1 MVVKT
6 WGLVPTGLDM
16 QRVQLEL
23 RADRGVLFRVSGA
36 SHQAMMAS
44 QARLRSALLDA
55 GLRWPGKALTLHL
68 SDPCDADQ
76 IRCLDLPFALCVL
89 AILGRIPRHSLKDLT
104 SAGMLG
110 LDGQLAWPALAQAQ
124 PFMELTHKALLPTA
138 VARTA
143 PFPCHECDNLND
155 ARVACQDVKRLVVEP
170 GGLQAAPIDEEL
182 EDWCG
187 VEGEGQAKQW
197 LAIGC
202 AFHIPCLMVGP
213 PGMGKTSLARAVRHL
228 MPGPS
233 NRQAPFHAP
242 HPAGGAAGLLGTF
255 HHGHPKPGAW
265 ALADQGMLFL
275 DELAEWSRPA
285 RESLRHVMETGVLEL
300 HRAEGSWTWK
310 SNPWV
315 VAAMNPCPCGMGD
328 DRCHCPSQDVRR
340 YRRKLSKPLVDRF
353 AIQLEIL
360 GDREA
365 CDKGWTATKRWVRET
380 QLSTLNFRWSHAAQR
395 MINRGQQ
402 GWAQSHRVGRNLRR
416 LSEAHAHWHD
426 RAEVVEG
433 DVMAATDVMWMSQG
447 GWWRTLAP

>member
-6 WGLVPTGLDM
+6 WGLVPTGPDM

-23 RADRGVLFRVSGA
+23 RADQGVLFRVSGA
-36 SHQAMMAS
+36 SQQAMMAS
-44 QARLRSALLDA
+44 QARLRSALLDMD
-55 GLRWPGKALTLHL
+55 LRWPGKALTLHL
-68 SDPCDADQ
+68 SNPCDSDQ

-89 AILGRIPRHSLKDLT
+89 AILGRIPGHSLKDLT

-110 LDGQLAWPALAQAQ
+110 LDGQLAWPASAQTQ
-124 PFMELTHKALLPTA
+124 PSLSLTLKALLPAA

-143 PFPCHECDNLND
+143 PVPCHACANLDD
-155 ARVACQDVKRLVVEP
+155 ARAACQDVKRLAVNV
-170 GGLQAAPIDEEL
+170 GDAHLAPVDEEL

-202 AFHIPCLMVGP
+202 AFRIPCLMVGP
-213 PGMGKTSLARAVRHL
+213 PGMGKTSLAQAARHL
-228 MPGPS
+228 MPRPP

-300 HRAEGSWTWK
+300 HRAEGSWTWR
-310 SNPWV
+310 SNPWI

-328 DRCHCPSQDVRR
+328 ERCHCASQDVRR

-353 AIQLEIL
+353 AIQLEVL
-360 GDREA
+360 GNREV
-365 CDKGWTATKRWVRET
+365 CDKGWKDTKAWVRET
-380 QLSTLNFRWSHAAQR
+380 QLSTLNFSWSDAAQT
-395 MINRGQQ
+395 MIDRSQR
-402 GWAQSHRVGRNLRR
+402 GWAQSHRIGRNLRR
-416 LSEAHAHWHD
+416 LSEAHAHWD
-426 RAEVVEG
+426 NRAEVDEG